1 VINYG
6 GVFADD
12 KDREMGDLGSDDV
25 DQLDRNM
32 WAPEEEE
39 DSKEVCT

>member
-1 VINYG
+1 MLTL
-6 GVFADD
+6 ADEE
-12 KDREMGDLGSDDV
+12 DRKMGDLGSDDA

-39 DSKEVCT
+39 DGKEVLSSEH